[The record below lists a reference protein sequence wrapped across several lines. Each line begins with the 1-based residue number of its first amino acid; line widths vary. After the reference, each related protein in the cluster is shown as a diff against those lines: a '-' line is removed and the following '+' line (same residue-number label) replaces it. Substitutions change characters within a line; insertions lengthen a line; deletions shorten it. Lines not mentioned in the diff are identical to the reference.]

1 MVNKLA
7 AEVKKV
13 VSEPAV
19 IDRLEKI
26 GVDPDGSSP
35 DEFAKTIAADIKQW
49 GEAVKAAGI
58 KAE

>member
-1 MVNKLA
+1 M
-7 AEVKKV
+7 

-19 IDRLEKI
+19 IDRLDKI

-35 DEFAKTIAADIKQW
+35 DEFAKTIAADITQW
-49 GEAVKAAGI
+49 GAAVKAAGI

>member
-1 MVNKLA
+1 M
-7 AEVKKV
+7 

-19 IDRLEKI
+19 IDRLDKI

-35 DEFAKTIAADIKQW
+35 DEFAKTIAADITQW
-49 GEAVKAAGI
+49 AAAIKAAGI